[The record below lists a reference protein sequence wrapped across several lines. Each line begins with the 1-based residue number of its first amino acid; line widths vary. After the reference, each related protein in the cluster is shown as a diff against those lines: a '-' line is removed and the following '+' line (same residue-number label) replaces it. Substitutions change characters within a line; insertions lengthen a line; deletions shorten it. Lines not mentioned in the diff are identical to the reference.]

1 MKKGFIEM
9 IEYGT
14 VTILY
19 PDGSKDFLPIDI
31 FPQGVHIDMEVTIE
45 AGKLIKI
52 EEPSPE
58 LKQEINALAKKL
70 FVSFKDRKKK

>member
-14 VTILY
+14 VTVLY
-19 PDGSKDFLPIDI
+19 PDGAKDFLPIDI
-31 FPQGVHIDMEVTIE
+31 FPENVHIDMEVTME
-45 AGKLIKI
+45 AGKLLKI
-52 EEPSPE
+52 EEPSEE
-58 LKQEINALAKKL
+58 LKQEINTLTKKL